1 MNPITPWLVCV
12 VLVAALVFVI
22 YVAIKTN
29 KSKTQ
34 EIKRISAELEKQKKN
49 VVYLVKHAEE
59 VTKIGHDKDKVQEA
73 IQNAKTDEE
82 VVDVINS
89 IISANNNRVRK

>member
-12 VLVAALVFVI
+12 ALVVALVSVI
-22 YVAIKTN
+22 YVAIKTS

-34 EIKRISAELEKQKKN
+34 EIKWISAELEKQKQN

-59 VTKIGHDKDKVQEA
+59 VAKIGRDKDKVQEA

-89 IISANNNRVRK
+89 IVSANNNRVRK